1 MAGGGSCCAKGY
13 GREAGIGATG
23 VSLLARVVSA
33 GRWKCGQYR
42 GSWKRLPGP
51 TGVCWRLLAFAWTY
65 ETAHGQLS
73 ASERVLAGSCG
84 FCGLCLVPLM
94 DSVRGFIL
102 GAEVRG
108 KGHGRRSG
116 KLGWAMS
123 EEAVRK

>member
-1 MAGGGSCCAKGY
+1 MLRQGGWAGGRNRRNGGFFVGESGECGPLELWAVS
-13 GREAGIGATG
+13 RVLEAAAGAYW
-23 VSLLARVVSA
+23 S
-33 GRWKCGQYR
+33 
-42 GSWKRLPGP
+42 
-51 TGVCWRLLAFAWTY
+51 LLAFAWTY

-73 ASERVLAGSCG
+73 ASERVLVGSCGFCG

-102 GAEVRG
+102 DAEVRG